1 MVTLTMAGVIVR
13 RDGRML
19 TVLGTEERDGE
30 TLLHIQGAAVDFW
43 ATPRELYQKGYRLV
57 AAKPAIWDLWGGVCG
72 YGSAQLI
79 LCQEPAQDA
88 VWDVLGRYGG
98 DGARQNCLR
107 APMRHP

>member
-1 MVTLTMAGVIVR
+1 MITVNMAGVVVR
-13 RDGRML
+13 RDGKLL
-19 TVLGTEERDGE
+19 TVLGTEEQDGE
-30 TLLHIQGAAVDFW
+30 TVLHIQGAATDFW
-43 ATPRELYQKGYRLV
+43 GSPRELYQRGYRLV
-57 AAKPAIWDLWGGVCG
+57 AAKPAIWDLWRGCG
-72 YGSAQLI
+72 YGLAQLI